1 MLCAGIFSCSK
12 EVEIPSIL
20 PDNLRLSKSYLI
32 SLDSVRRIATE
43 LPARFGANLG
53 TRTSLSKQVLT
64 VTPLNRIVQKTQ
76 TRSGNQDILAP
87 IDYVYVVDYAD
98 QEGFAVISADTRLD
112 RVLAYS
118 DKGNFEEASAIPSV
132 GGLISNIPD
141 YVKLQ
146 LAEWDSLIDPNP
158 PGYEYSVDHSEIIHT
173 QPRPKARLLPR
184 DGDNGNPSANIPE
197 VHYMV
202 LP

>member
-1 MLCAGIFSCSK
+1 M
-12 EVEIPSIL
+12 
-20 PDNLRLSKSYLI
+20 
-32 SLDSVRRIATE
+32 RRIATE

-112 RVLAYS
+112 RVLAIQT
-118 DKGNFEEASAIPSV
+118 KAI
-132 GGLISNIPD
+132 L
-141 YVKLQ
+141 KRLQ
-146 LAEWDSLIDPNP
+146 QSQVLGDLSLIFP
-158 PGYEYSVDHSEIIHT
+158 IT
-173 QPRPKARLLPR
+173 
-184 DGDNGNPSANIPE
+184 
-197 VHYMV
+197 
-202 LP
+202 